1 MKAGNVAHKF
11 LGIAESWGG
20 EMRDQ
25 CGPRHE
31 GDRASRII
39 CYLLA
44 ALTVGMCLAL
54 LIIVERL

>member
-1 MKAGNVAHKF
+1 VKAGNVAHKF
-11 LGIAESWGG
+11 LGIAESWG

-31 GDRASRII
+31 EDRASRII